1 VTMLSSPPP
10 CPTCRTTILVDSYNG
25 TEQWI
30 CYDCMGAFSDPD
42 VRMTDRVSVDDPSLQ
57 Y

>member
-1 VTMLSSPPP
+1 MLSSPPP

-25 TEQWI
+25 TSEQWI